1 MDACH
6 LMTPWRATTD
16 GCRRGFLWASASVA
30 MYGMRTPR
38 RAMSMIDIRTWR
50 ATNGLPVQRRDDGRH
65 VRALGQSCW
74 LRLCKDTEPDVRQS
88 PEVWHGACSSTEKQS
103 TEHHMPF
110 AQVFL
115 VEGRT
120 EDQKRAVIEKVTQA
134 LVEAVGAPKEN
145 VRVWLTEVPK
155 ENWGIAGVSAKAL
168 GR

>member
-1 MDACH
+1 
-6 LMTPWRATTD
+6 
-16 GCRRGFLWASASVA
+16 
-30 MYGMRTPR
+30 
-38 RAMSMIDIRTWR
+38 
-50 ATNGLPVQRRDDGRH
+50 
-65 VRALGQSCW
+65 
-74 LRLCKDTEPDVRQS
+74 
-88 PEVWHGACSSTEKQS
+88 
-103 TEHHMPF
+103 MPF

-115 VEGRT
+115 VESRT